1 MYDHLEIVNFFINWL
16 SYFFN
21 LLYSVSTV
29 MITVTY
35 VDLVT
40 ESITLQCNILLLYL
54 YLISF
59 LLLLHDEWNILI
71 FD

>member
-1 MYDHLEIVNFFINWL
+1 MTKL
-16 SYFFN
+16 FFN